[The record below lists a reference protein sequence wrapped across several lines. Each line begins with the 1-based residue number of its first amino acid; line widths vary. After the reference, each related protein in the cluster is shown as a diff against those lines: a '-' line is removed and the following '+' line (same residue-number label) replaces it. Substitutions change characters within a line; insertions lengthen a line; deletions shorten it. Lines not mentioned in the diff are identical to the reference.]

1 MQTGLQSVR
10 ATSRKMP
17 GGHGGQGMAR
27 ILLSILMRALGGLRM
42 THRHDR
48 LCALAD
54 SLPAAIRWRYCDYE
68 QLLRKQLQIML
79 APQVRLVWPPRGFN
93 QTPHCD

>member
-1 MQTGLQSVR
+1 MMQ
-10 ATSRKMP
+10 P
-17 GGHGGQGMAR
+17 
-27 ILLSILMRALGGLRM
+27 
-42 THRHDR
+42 HDR

-79 APQVRLVWPPRGFN
+79 APDARPARVSRAAEQTARGN
-93 QTPHCD
+93 